1 MLTSKNFKGMPL
13 RDSDSDADLEIGGV
27 LWPRIQKT
35 RLRGGGGQEG
45 DVGGEWA
52 RRGTATGAKW
62 LGKFALG
69 LATKRRAPATATF
82 SKRSTATVH
91 KLAQPRVMQRFEQ

>member
-62 LGKFALG
+62 LGKARWG
-69 LATKRRAPATATF
+69 LQPSEERQRPQH
-82 SKRSTATVH
+82 SQRGSTATVH
-91 KLAQPRVMQRFEQ
+91 KFAQPRVMQRFEQ